1 MENEKTSTIW
11 INQLTRGIISAGNIS
26 PLLKLVLDSCSVG
39 NLTIIHSGQVLDLFK
54 PYAIIEDTQIDN
66 AIQFDFLPIMPAG
79 LENTNGKD
87 NRVSLLISFCLV
99 TIDCLVR
106 LDSRSTQRGSST
118 QTPATE
124 TTSTEMTFAGKRFPI
139 RVLFDKIDWIVQ
151 TYLT

>member
-11 INQLTRGIISAGNIS
+11 INQLTRGIISAGNLS

-54 PYAIIEDTQIDN
+54 PYAIIEDTQSDN

-87 NRVSLLISFCLV
+87 SRVSLLISFLFSNH
-99 TIDCLVR
+99 R
-106 LDSRSTQRGSST
+106 LPR
-118 QTPATE
+118 QT
-124 TTSTEMTFAGKRFPI
+124 RF
-139 RVLFDKIDWIVQ
+139 
-151 TYLT
+151 